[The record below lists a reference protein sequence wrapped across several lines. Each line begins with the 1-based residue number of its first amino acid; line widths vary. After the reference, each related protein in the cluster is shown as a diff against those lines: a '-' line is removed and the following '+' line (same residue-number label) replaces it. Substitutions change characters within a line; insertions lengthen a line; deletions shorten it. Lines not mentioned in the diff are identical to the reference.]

1 MLVFFS
7 LGWGG
12 MRGGILAFTRD
23 GESLI
28 LDIMANDEMMYLMA
42 TTPWGKLLLKF
53 PLFSPSCFGKINEEV
68 IAFAVKHVL
77 YDILNIEERREM
89 PFSVYSKVMERI
101 EDVAKAR
108 ASKQPQ

>member
-1 MLVFFS
+1 
-7 LGWGG
+7 
-12 MRGGILAFTRD
+12 MRGGVLAFTRD

-28 LDIMANDEMMYLMA
+28 LYVMGNNEMVYLMA

-77 YDILNIEERREM
+77 YDVLNIEERCEM
-89 PFSVYSKVMERI
+89 PVSVFSEVMKRI
-101 EDVAKAR
+101 EDVAKAL
-108 ASKQPQ
+108 ASK

>member
-1 MLVFFS
+1 
-7 LGWGG
+7 
-12 MRGGILAFTRD
+12 LAFTRD

-28 LDIMANDEMMYLMA
+28 LYVMGNNEMVYLMA

-77 YDILNIEERREM
+77 YDILNIEEKYETGRSV
-89 PFSVYSKVMERI
+89 FSEVMERI
-101 EDVAKAR
+101 EKVAKAPT
-108 ASKQPQ
+108 SKVTPLHTE